1 MTPTWFRVPEWVW
14 SVNDEA
20 SGKKARAWVYLLGSW
35 HAGNDPGIREVMRA
49 TGYGG
54 GMTTALVRDVARWA
68 RDAGARLPEQYIDSA
83 GTVPNAGKPRATPNP
98 ATVDASAGTVDRFCG
113 NDSRARVPYETRR
126 DKTRVEPDTENAPAP
141 AVALTPTPEQSHDD
155 QPTRA
160 PSPESRPDANRPTD
174 GGGGPVHAGGAD
186 DASRPANEDGVPV
199 EQAPRGTGPAVT
211 RERGVPAD
219 LHAAMLR
226 CIEEVRQTTVNP
238 ERTATDRKS
247 LASLWKAI
255 GKPDAATFEEEFRAV
270 ARWARESEDKAAAGD
285 IRGIGWKD
293 NAGTDRHR
301 DIATLCRQEKWGFR
315 LELARRWVAYMGI
328 KPAGAPDV
336 DWSESDAARLL
347 AQKRISGGS
356 EIVHRE
362 DRMKFLAR
370 RTLNQIGGVSA
381 WAGRPVSA
389 EWVSAWR
396 KEWPA
401 SVEAWERKQQQ
412 EGAAK

>member
-199 EQAPRGTGPAVT
+199 EQAARGTGPVVAAWDRLDAIRRKNIKGAGT
-211 RERGVPAD
+211 LKLTPSMRKYLGERLKEYSEDD
-219 LHAAMLR
+219 LAAMVEWVTGCRCGSKQCRSCGHLQPGGYTHPQTYLR
-226 CIEEVRQTTVNP
+226 
-238 ERTATDRKS
+238 
-247 LASLWKAI
+247 
-255 GKPDAATFEEEFRAV
+255 PDKCSDYV
-270 ARWARESEDKAAAGD
+270 DKAK
-285 IRGIGWKD
+285 RV
-293 NAGTDRHR
+293 
-301 DIATLCRQEKWGFR
+301 GFQSR
-315 LELARRWVAYMGI
+315 
-328 KPAGAPDV
+328 PASEEQV
-336 DWSESDAARLL
+336 DWSESDAARLVVQRVLEGGDLYHRDGRILWL
-347 AQKRISGGS
+347 AKRTISHIGKREAWRGKGS
-356 EIVHRE
+356 TV
-362 DRMKFLAR
+362 
-370 RTLNQIGGVSA
+370 
-381 WAGRPVSA
+381 
-389 EWVSAWR
+389 EWIMAWR

-401 SVEAWERKQQQ
+401 SLAAHAAYELEQQRKR
-412 EGAAK
+412 AAQ